1 MQIRPSAAAALI
13 RGPPATRHFGGN
25 RGGLPDFSGM
35 ERFGVGGMAISGSD
49 KTIVYRDNEDPP
61 ALTYPI
67 GASGAIVSD
76 QMNDEGNEFL
86 CCFLAK
92 ERRLVVFELK
102 SRTVVVELQ
111 MATKLNFWRYLPYE
125 AASNTLCFMLVT
137 PVGGFHWLPLDD
149 SPRPQQVWKRGKELQ
164 GTKIVSYEEGG
175 SNGLDGQAILSRV
188 GLVMA
193 TRGSSDVTLEAWI
206 LPIVGDSKPVLVS
219 DDVMGACLCQPLDV
233 EDRPFLPLVVT
244 VHKIDGSV
252 HVNVVSIVEPNAGSI
267 SLGNV
272 VASQEID
279 ILEGEQKS
287 FPPPVLAMG
296 TLPEALCISCSNII
310 VVILRRQ
317 GIIAAFELE
326 EQELDLIAQERVDH
340 FVIDAIMRFSVEA
353 AGAEIIML
361 LSDTENLRDGRIV
374 SFCFHAVD

>member
-1 MQIRPSAAAALI
+1 
-13 RGPPATRHFGGN
+13 
-25 RGGLPDFSGM
+25 
-35 ERFGVGGMAISGSD
+35 MAISGSD
-49 KTIVYRDNEDPP
+49 KTIVFRDNEDPP
-61 ALTYPI
+61 ARTYPI

-92 ERRLVVFELK
+92 ERKLVVFELR

-137 PVGGFHWLPLDD
+137 PVGGFHWLPLED
-149 SPRPQQVWKRGKELQ
+149 SPRPQQVWKRGKELH

-193 TRGSSDVTLEAWI
+193 TRIDASLEAWI
-206 LPIVGDSKPVLVS
+206 MPIAGDSKPILIS

-233 EDRPFLPLVVT
+233 EDRPFLPLLVT
-244 VHKIDGSV
+244 VHNIDSV
-252 HVNVVSIVEPNAGSI
+252 IHVNVVSIVEPNAGSI
-267 SLGNV
+267 FLGDV
-272 VASQEID
+272 IASQEID
-279 ILEGEQKS
+279 TLEDEQND
-287 FPPPVLAMG
+287 FPPPSLAMG

-317 GIIAAFELE
+317 GIVAAFELE
-326 EQELDLIAQERVDH
+326 EQELDLIAQERVGH
-340 FVIDAIMRFSVEA
+340 FVIDAIMRFSAEA

-361 LSDTENLRDGRIV
+361 LSDSENAKDGRIV